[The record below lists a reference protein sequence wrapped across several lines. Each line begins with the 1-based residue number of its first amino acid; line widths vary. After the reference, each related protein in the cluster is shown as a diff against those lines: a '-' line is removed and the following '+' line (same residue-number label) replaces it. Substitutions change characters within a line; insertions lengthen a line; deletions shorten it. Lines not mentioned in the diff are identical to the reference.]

1 LTSRRR
7 SFAIVVAA
15 SSVVVGAQPVA
26 PAVAA
31 EKVPA
36 VVLSPK
42 TAESAPVIE
51 APIAE
56 VTVFSDRARVRRR
69 GRAPGKA
76 GVEIIHFPSLPG
88 AVFLDTVRV
97 STTGGRVLRVEATPV
112 QRERLSIA
120 QAAKLLDELDAANDR
135 LTEMDDRRAT
145 DDWEVGF
152 LRALSPAPPVSEEK
166 REGRK
171 NLVADVGSWWKALDF
186 LGERARV
193 AGTRLLKL
201 DGDRRELAKDRDRL
215 LADIQAL
222 NRGGFSDRVVD
233 VVAIVDLARAGADLE
248 LEYFVPGARWKPAYD
263 LHYSSGRGQIRVETA
278 AVVEQTTGEDWP
290 DATLLL
296 STAMPGRGIDL
307 PELLTW
313 TLGERSEFV
322 PQLRARSTPP
332 VEPPLPVPGPSQT
345 AEISKAIDAE
355 MVQVRLAQASGT
367 PSDYQSRVGDVEEKV
382 EAAKEAIRR
391 SSTRRMSKAM
401 PQRALPPPPPPSPS
415 SSAAP
420 AAAPAM
426 AREAEPAYEMEAPE
440 AYGGPLAGAPAVG
453 KRSQQSLSSNG
464 TPIPLALVDIT
475 APSRGPV
482 LSDPYLPAVSA
493 GGLDYVYQAPTK
505 ATIASSGQ
513 QARIPLASQTF
524 KASAFHEAT
533 PALAATAFLRAR
545 VRNDGKRPL
554 LRGPATIF
562 GDGELVG
569 VGEIQTTGPGGD
581 IEFPLGAD
589 QDVKLVRQIIPSSK
603 TTGVIMKAEETV
615 YDVKIQ
621 VANYKK
627 QKITVEI
634 VDQIPRSRRD
644 KVEVKLLG
652 IQPAATAAPDVDGVI
667 RWRLDMAPG
676 ATQTLQLRY
685 QITRPK
691 DWQLYQN

>member
-1 LTSRRR
+1 LISRRR
-7 SFAIVVAA
+7 SFAIVAAA
-15 SSVVVGAQPVA
+15 SAVVGAQPAA
-26 PAVAA
+26 PLAAA

-69 GRAPGKA
+69 GHATGKA
-76 GVEIIHFPSLPG
+76 GIEIVHFPSLPG

-135 LTEMDDRRAT
+135 LTEMDDRRAA

-152 LRALSPAPPVSEEK
+152 LRALSPAPPVPEDK

-186 LGERARV
+186 IGERART

-215 LADIQAL
+215 LADIQLL
-222 NRGGFSDRVVD
+222 NQGGFSDRVVD
-233 VVAIVDLARAGADLE
+233 VVAIVDLTRAGAELE

-263 LHYSSGRGQIRVETA
+263 LHYASARGQIRVETA
-278 AVVEQTTGEDWP
+278 AVVEQATGEDWT
-290 DATLLL
+290 DVALSL

-322 PQLRARSTPP
+322 PQLRARSAPP
-332 VEPPLPVPGPSQT
+332 VEPPLPVPGPSRA
-345 AEISKAIDAE
+345 AETTKAIDAE
-355 MVQVRLAQASGT
+355 VVQMRLAQASGT
-367 PSDYQSRVGDVEEKV
+367 ADYQGRMADLERSVEET
-382 EAAKEAIRR
+382 KEAIRR
-391 SSTRRMSKAM
+391 PTRRMSKAM
-401 PQRALPPPPPPSPS
+401 PPPPPSPS
-415 SSAAP
+415 PVSSAAP
-420 AAAPAM
+420 AAPAAM
-426 AREAEPAYEMEAPE
+426 PPSEAEPQGYEMDEAEAP
-440 AYGGPLAGAPAVG
+440 ARTFGGRKSPLASAPAIRRN
-453 KRSQQSLSSNG
+453 KSAPSA
-464 TPIPLALVDIT
+464 TPVPLELDDMT
-475 APSRGPV
+475 APARGPV
-482 LSDPYLPAVSA
+482 LSDPYLPALSA

-505 ATIASSGQ
+505 ATIPSSNK

-533 PALAATAFLRAR
+533 PALAPTAFLRAR

-589 QDVKLVRQIIPSSK
+589 QDVKLVRQIVPSTK

-621 VANYKK
+621 VGNYKK

-634 VDQIPRSRRD
+634 VDQIPRSRKD

-652 IQPAATAAPDVDGVI
+652 IQPAATSAPDADGVI
-667 RWRLDMAPG
+667 RWRLDLAPG

>member
-1 LTSRRR
+1 
-7 SFAIVVAA
+7 
-15 SSVVVGAQPVA
+15 
-26 PAVAA
+26 
-31 EKVPA
+31 
-36 VVLSPK
+36 
-42 TAESAPVIE
+42 
-51 APIAE
+51 
-56 VTVFSDRARVRRR
+56 
-69 GRAPGKA
+69 
-76 GVEIIHFPSLPG
+76 
-88 AVFLDTVRV
+88 
-97 STTGGRVLRVEATPV
+97 
-112 QRERLSIA
+112 
-120 QAAKLLDELDAANDR
+120 
-135 LTEMDDRRAT
+135 
-145 DDWEVGF
+145 
-152 LRALSPAPPVSEEK
+152 
-166 REGRK
+166 
-171 NLVADVGSWWKALDF
+171 
-186 LGERARV
+186 
-193 AGTRLLKL
+193 
-201 DGDRRELAKDRDRL
+201 
-215 LADIQAL
+215 
-222 NRGGFSDRVVD
+222 
-233 VVAIVDLARAGADLE
+233 
-248 LEYFVPGARWKPAYD
+248 
-263 LHYSSGRGQIRVETA
+263 
-278 AVVEQTTGEDWP
+278 
-290 DATLLL
+290 
-296 STAMPGRGIDL
+296 
-307 PELLTW
+307 
-313 TLGERSEFV
+313 
-322 PQLRARSTPP
+322 
-332 VEPPLPVPGPSQT
+332 
-345 AEISKAIDAE
+345 
-355 MVQVRLAQASGT
+355 VRLAQASGA

-440 AYGGPLAGAPAVG
+440 AYGGPLAGAPAAG

-676 ATQTLQLRY
+676 ATQTLQVRY